1 MADYAENGWIVVE
14 GVFDQARMDA
24 VASLASECCRREAAG
39 EELRL
44 NGLPAQPVDP
54 ELTHKIKASLSDRGL
69 NGQLLPRKLDA
80 PITKDRRFGAVAADP
95 ELRMLAA
102 SCLGCDPSEAVVLTD
117 QLFMKPPKI
126 GTAKPYHQDNFYF
139 GLSDSAN
146 LVTCWI
152 ALEDADE
159 GNGCLRYID
168 GSHDGGIV
176 DHICTDVDEPYNLN
190 ADPAAVIAASAQGQK
205 ERLAEVKKGGVIFHH
220 GATLH
225 CSGRNTSERWRRG
238 YAVVYGAAAGF
249 RFDCPDRSLKNT
261 AYCAQPWYATLGGGA
276 SGGDLVAV
284 GNGGPGAKFDRPG
297 WFTALLAS
305 SSAAAESSNPDP
317 RLQPPRPDRQAPDLV
332 EVAPML
338 EVDDSGFE
346 LIDAM
351 AKTSEPEHLGTAR
364 HTVGAN
370 LPEKEPP
377 SSSYKPT
384 AGSALDML
392 QGLLGS
398 AELDIVGAG
407 PIHGDCR

>member
-1 MADYAENGWIVVE
+1 M
-14 GVFDQARMDA
+14 
-24 VASLASECCRREAAG
+24 
-39 EELRL
+39 
-44 NGLPAQPVDP
+44 PAYV
-54 ELTHKIKASLSDRGL
+54 
-69 NGQLLPRKLDA
+69 
-80 PITKDRRFGAVAADP
+80 
-95 ELRMLAA
+95 
-102 SCLGCDPSEAVVLTD
+102 TD
-117 QLFMKPPKI
+117 
-126 GTAKPYHQDNFYF
+126 
-139 GLSDSAN
+139 
-146 LVTCWI
+146 
-152 ALEDADE
+152 
-159 GNGCLRYID
+159 
-168 GSHDGGIV
+168 
-176 DHICTDVDEPYNLN
+176 
-190 ADPAAVIAASAQGQK
+190 
-205 ERLAEVKKGGVIFHH
+205 
-220 GATLH
+220 
-225 CSGRNTSERWRRG
+225 
-238 YAVVYGAAAGF
+238 
-249 RFDCPDRSLKNT
+249 
-261 AYCAQPWYATLGGGA
+261 ATLGGGA

-332 EVAPML
+332 EVEPML